1 MGSCCFRAFLN
12 NFFVPWVD
20 VILNA
25 SYEIKSCLLLNGFM
39 DSNMMAMK
47 SSFMNKIYELK
58 NEISLLQS
66 LNDRNESKEP
76 ENSHT
81 INVLETKFV
90 YLEKENSILSSE
102 LENKQKTIDSLLET
116 NSSLFKS
123 IRDLSSLVIQDSTS
137 TDSKI
142 SNGIHKINRKKTN
155 STYKSEQIT
164 TTNKSNPQSVP
175 TKNSVIV
182 GVSIVKHLTGPGISK
197 KNYVKIKT
205 NPGET
210 TEDIVDYI
218 KPSIRK
224 KPGFLFVHSG
234 TP

>member
-12 NFFVPWVD
+12 NFLVPWVD

-25 SYEIKSCLLLNGFM
+25 SYEIKSYLLLNDFM

-76 ENSHT
+76 ENSHS

-142 SNGIHKINRKKTN
+142 SNGIHKINRKKT
-155 STYKSEQIT
+155 
-164 TTNKSNPQSVP
+164 
-175 TKNSVIV
+175 
-182 GVSIVKHLTGPGISK
+182 
-197 KNYVKIKT
+197 
-205 NPGET
+205 
-210 TEDIVDYI
+210 VDYI